1 MPDDWQ
7 VDAELGPLHQALA
20 LSFPRKQPPT
30 AKNILNEG
38 MLIEN
43 LRRHVFML
51 PERDFAA

>member
-30 AKNILNEG
+30 AKKILNEG